1 MKGSKLAK
9 FGGLPGK
16 LEVAGEVGSSKT
28 TKYSNY
34 THRHTG
40 IVVGKNIRG
49 QPLCKSSFVLQN
61 GRYLLFCLFS
71 CSQRTDRR
79 KQAAIFS
86 FRPKKRQKSWGKL
99 THTTKL
105 YIFCLTSSSQG
116 SHKNGKQ
123 QNKRDISRKKIIGAK
138 GCTDA
143 HERKRQT
150 SD

>member
-1 MKGSKLAK
+1 MMKGSKLAK

-61 GRYLLFCLFS
+61 GRYLLFCLFT

-86 FRPKKRQKSWGKL
+86 FRPKKKTKIMREVNSYNKTVHILFDVFLTRLPQKWK
-99 THTTKL
+99 TTKQKR
-105 YIFCLTSSSQG
+105 YFQE
-116 SHKNGKQ
+116 KNYW
-123 QNKRDISRKKIIGAK
+123 S
-138 GCTDA
+138 
-143 HERKRQT
+143 ERMH
-150 SD
+150 